1 MSVLRKIFAKVSGK
15 PEQQLKNEALRKAAL
30 KGNFTRAQKLLAEG
44 ADVDYRDVNSL
55 TPLYF
60 AASHGFNDITKLLLE
75 HGATP
80 DVGKDKD
87 LEGSA
92 LTQAAYW
99 GYFDVVKTLVEYKA
113 DLNLKGYELRSA
125 LHEAIW
131 KGREEIAAFLVE
143 AGTKTDTQSRMG
155 TTPLQDAV
163 LNDLRRTAVALC
175 RHGADASVTD
185 RSGDTVRDIMTRKG
199 WDDAVA
205 AIDAFAQE
213 QAEKQRRALEE
224 ERQRKEGLAAAIESA
239 PVLQSDLV
247 VKKPIVLKSGS

>member
-1 MSVLRKIFAKVSGK
+1 MSILRKIFSKVSGK
-15 PEQQLKNEALRKAAL
+15 PEQQLKNEALRKAAI
-30 KGNFTRAQKLLAEG
+30 KGKFNRARELLAEG
-44 ADVDYRDVNSL
+44 AEVDYRDVNQL

-60 AASHGFNDITKLLLE
+60 AASHGFNDITRLLLE
-75 HGATP
+75 HGASP

-99 GYFDVVKTLVEYKA
+99 GHFDVVRTLVEYKA

-131 KGREEIAAFLVE
+131 KGREEIATFLVE
-143 AGTKTDTQSRMG
+143 AGTNTETKSRMD

-163 LNDLRRTAVALC
+163 LNGLRPTAVALC

-185 RSGDTVRDIMTRKG
+185 RSGDTVRDIMARKG

-205 AIDAFAQE
+205 AIDAFKREQE
-213 QAEKQRRALEE
+213 EKQRRAAEE
-224 ERQRKEGLAAAIESA
+224 ERMRKDGLAAALESA

-247 VKKPIVLKSGS
+247 VKKPIVLKPGP

>member
-15 PEQQLKNEALRKAAL
+15 PEQQLKNEALRKAAI
-30 KGNFTRAQKLLAEG
+30 KGNFERAQKLLAEG
-44 ADVDYRDVNSL
+44 AEVDYRDTNQL

-60 AASHGFNDITKLLLE
+60 AASHGFNDITRLLLAR
-75 HGATP
+75 GANP

-99 GYFDVVKTLVEYKA
+99 GHFDVVRTLVEYKA

-131 KGREEIAAFLVE
+131 KGREEIATFLVE
-143 AGTKTDTQSRMG
+143 AGTKTDTKSRMDA
-155 TTPLQDAV
+155 TPLQDAIA
-163 LNDLRRTAVALC
+163 NDLRRAAVALC
-175 RHGADASVTD
+175 RNGADASVTD
-185 RSGDTVRDIMTRKG
+185 KHGDTMRDVMARKG

-205 AIDAFAQE
+205 AIDAFKRE
-213 QAEKQRRALEE
+213 KEEKQRLAIEE
-224 ERQRKEGLAAAIESA
+224 ERQRKDGLAAAIDSA

-247 VKKPIVLKSGS
+247 VKKPIVLKPAL

>member
-1 MSVLRKIFAKVSGK
+1 MSVLRKIFSKVSGK
-15 PEQQLKNEALRKAAL
+15 PEQQLKNEALRMAAI

-44 ADVDYRDVNSL
+44 AEVDCKDVNSL

-60 AASHGFNDITKLLLE
+60 AASHGFDNITRLLLE
-75 HGATP
+75 HGASP

-92 LTQAAYW
+92 LSQAAYW
-99 GYFDVVKTLVEYKA
+99 GHFDVVRTLVEYKA

-131 KGREEIAAFLVE
+131 KGREEIAIFLVE
-143 AGTKTDTQSRMG
+143 AGAKTHGQSRMG
-155 TTPLQDAV
+155 ATPLQDAV

-175 RHGADASVTD
+175 RHGADVSVTD
-185 RSGDTVRDIMTRKG
+185 KSGDTARDVMVRKG

-205 AIDAFAQE
+205 AIDAFRREQE
-213 QAEKQRRALEE
+213 EKQRLAIEE
-224 ERQRKEGLAAAIESA
+224 ERQRKDGLAEAIDSV

-247 VKKPIVLKSGS
+247 VKKPIVLKPGP